1 MDANNK
7 ITPYDSELLLMI
19 ESLTGYK
26 PIIELQEGYY
36 TIEVRGIDA
45 LSDEV
50 RNAIADAIAG
60 RLGDRMISVYEGKG
74 SLFYTV
80 RYGEDCGELICSEQ
94 FGPGDISDSDVFYI
108 PETALRGLMVLP
120 SNFDRLVRFVGN
132 GSWERRPDGNNVFHF
147 LNASGTVFCDAP
159 EGSYLV
165 YVKPG
170 LYRVAIKEEMSKFA
184 MM

>member
-26 PIIELQEGYY
+26 PFVELQEGYY
-36 TIEVRGIDA
+36 TIDVRVGA
-45 LSDEV
+45 LSDEI
-50 RNAIADAIAG
+50 RNAVADAIDG
-60 RLGDRMISVYEGKG
+60 RIGKRLKSVEFKTDRIVYEIE
-74 SLFYTV
+74 
-80 RYGEDCGELICSEQ
+80 YGEDCGALTESGIMVDGE
-94 FGPGDISDSDVFYI
+94 ISDSNVFYI

-132 GSWERRPDGNNVFHF
+132 GSWEDRPDGNNVFHF

-159 EGSYLV
+159 EGSYLI

-170 LYRVAIKEEMSKFA
+170 LYRVATKEEMSKFA

>member
-1 MDANNK
+1 MKKAKTLTPFDA
-7 ITPYDSELLLMI
+7 ELLLMI

-26 PIIELQEGYY
+26 PFVELQKGYY
-36 TIEVRGIDA
+36 TIEVRLDT

-50 RNAIADAIAG
+50 RNALADAIAG

-80 RYGEDCGELICSEQ
+80 DYGEDCGELMDSGTITD
-94 FGPGDISDSDVFYI
+94 GDIRDSNVFYI

-132 GSWERRPDGNNVFHF
+132 GSWERRPDGNDIFHF

-170 LYRVAIKEEMSKFA
+170 LYRVATKEEMSKFA

>member
-7 ITPYDSELLLMI
+7 ITPYDSGLLLMI

-26 PIIELQEGYY
+26 PFVELQEGYY
-36 TIEVRGIDA
+36 TIDVRVGA
-45 LSDEV
+45 LSDEI
-50 RNAIADAIAG
+50 RNAVADAIDG
-60 RLGDRMISVYEGKG
+60 RIGKRLKSVEFKTDRIVYEIE
-74 SLFYTV
+74 
-80 RYGEDCGELICSEQ
+80 YGEDCGALTESGIMVDGE
-94 FGPGDISDSDVFYI
+94 ISDSNAFYI

-132 GSWERRPDGNNVFHF
+132 GSWEDRPDGNNVFHF

-159 EGSYLV
+159 EGSYLI

-170 LYRVAIKEEMSKFA
+170 LYRVATKEEMSKFA